1 LRKMKIEKFKF
12 KLDVTVSEKDAE
24 ATNNSSFSLEKGEI
38 TKTSRF
44 RWLNV
49 ASTDIPKVKWACEVF
64 CSEYLSGVDKIV
76 E

>member
-1 LRKMKIEKFKF
+1 MKIEKLKF

-38 TKTSRF
+38 TKTGGF
-44 RWLNV
+44 CWINV
-49 ASTDIPKVKWACEVF
+49 ASQDIPKIKWACEVF